1 MNDYKNMGDLM
12 GYFGITSSPVF
23 STFYNTVFAKGENQN
38 LDMRGATWGRLQDV
52 FTYEMWEKYN
62 NVEVMATFTDLYSDP
77 RAIGG
82 SVKYNKLSGSIPR
95 HKAIMTLDEVD
106 VTEKKHQL
114 YGMRSALAG
123 QSNVES
129 LVQQDM
135 EDYFYDKLSAIPNAH
150 KNTVNFMLGQLKS
163 RLDFTLDDRTNPNG
177 VKGLTFPSHV
187 PEKNRK
193 TVKFWTVGADSKIT
207 YNADI
212 NPLEYW
218 QQLVYDIKNDPY
230 FGYDKVAFEINAKS
244 FKTMLKHPA
253 CAKTIAYALNGA
265 FYLTASNDKNATAF
279 GTNWLLTASEEAKIN
294 IFKQICDIDE
304 VLLSTAVTATE
315 VTVKQTGAAP
325 SLKRNKMDCFD
336 EGRALLRPT
345 GNIISIIPV
354 APNRVDS
361 SVITASIFG
370 GRGIIEYWYE
380 PREKVATWR
389 SELTCLPVFT
399 VPSQCYNVAFTETAA
414 TDTATYTAVTS
425 PTGNPKTQG
434 YYEKN
439 SSGEYVLTEDTTV
452 QSGKTYYTKS

>member
-1 MNDYKNMGDLM
+1 MNTYRNIGDLM

-23 STFYNTVFAKGENQN
+23 DVAYNTLFAKGENQN

-52 FTYEMWEKYN
+52 FTYEMWERYN

-82 SVKYNKLSGSIPR
+82 SIKYNKLSGSIPR

-123 QSNVES
+123 QSNVEA
-129 LVQQDM
+129 LVRQDL

-163 RLDFTLDDRTNPNG
+163 RLDFTLDDRTSIKG
-177 VKGLTFPSHV
+177 IVGLTFPSHV
-187 PEKNRK
+187 PEKNRH
-193 TVKFWTVGADSKIT
+193 TVKFWTKGADGKIT
-207 YNADI
+207 YNTDVD
-212 NPLEYW
+212 PVEYW
-218 QQLVYDIKNDPY
+218 QQLVYDIKNDP
-230 FGYDKVAFEINAKS
+230 FHGYDRITLEMNAKS
-244 FKTMLKHPA
+244 FKLLLKHPA
-253 CAKTIAYALNGA
+253 WAKAIAYALNST
-265 FYLTASNDKNATAF
+265 FYLTANNDKNATAF

-336 EGRALLRPT
+336 EGRALLRPS
-345 GNIISIIPV
+345 GNIITIIPV

-399 VPSQCYNVAFTETAA
+399 VPSQIHNVAFTENAA
-414 TDTATYTAVTS
+414 TDTYTAVTN
-425 PTGNPKTQG
+425 PTGNPSTQG

-439 SSGEYVLTEDTTV
+439 SSGEYVLSTDTTV
-452 QSGKTYYTKS
+452 DSSKTYYTKS